1 MPILHWLT
9 RDEDVKK
16 AQAVL
21 YRLLEPIP
29 EFSQEI
35 RTPEHVN
42 PGREPGGAE
51 GPAAF
56 LCWAGEV

>member
-9 RDEDVKK
+9 RDENVKK

-29 EFSQEI
+29 EFSHGDPNT
-35 RTPEHVN
+35 RT
-42 PGREPGGAE
+42 
-51 GPAAF
+51 
-56 LCWAGEV
+56 C